1 MSFSVI
7 LLSRA
12 KHELL
17 DAWEW
22 YEDKQP
28 GLGDRF
34 IEETYKTIQHIQKH
48 PEHYQQRKRLYR
60 EALTDIFPYLIIYR
74 VLKKEETIVVSSIY
88 HTSRNPRKK
97 YK

>member
-12 KHELL
+12 KHELT

-34 IEETYKTIQHIQKH
+34 IKEVYKTINKIRRN
-48 PEHYQQRKRLYR
+48 PEHYQLRNSYYR
-60 EALTDIFPYLIIYR
+60 
-74 VLKKEETIVVSSIY
+74 
-88 HTSRNPRKK
+88 
-97 YK
+97 

>member
-12 KHELL
+12 RNELL
-17 DAWEW
+17 EAWEW

-34 IEETYKTIQHIQKH
+34 KEEVYKVLHNIGKH
-48 PEHYQQRKRLYR
+48 PAHYQQRRRNYR
-60 EALTDIFPYLIIYR
+60 EALTDIFPYLIIYK
-74 VLKKEETIVVSSIY
+74 VLKKEKLVVVSSIF
-88 HTSRNPRKK
+88 HTSRHPGKK